1 MPVLRNGV
9 RRGRKRKD
17 QQEERRVSERPNVQ
31 IEEQGIATR
40 TRRRRAA
47 AAAAA
52 AAVAEVAPVAADENL
67 VVAAAAAPEVQA
79 RRVVKE
85 EAVPG
90 KEGKE
95 KADKP
100 MDDYESAGKS
110 NDKGNAADDE
120 GINGPLPQKV
130 CNLKRIATSHCS

>member
-9 RRGRKRKD
+9 GRGRKRKD
-17 QQEERRVSERPNVQ
+17 QQEERKVFERPNVQ

-40 TRRRRAA
+40 TRRRR
-47 AAAAA
+47 AAAA

-67 VVAAAAAPEVQA
+67 VVAAAAAPEVEA
-79 RRVVKE
+79 KRVVEE
-85 EAVPG
+85 EAVAG
-90 KEGKE
+90 KEGEE
-95 KADKP
+95 KVDTP

-120 GINGPLPQKV
+120 GINGPLPEKV
-130 CNLKRIATSHCS
+130 RNLKRTATSHCI